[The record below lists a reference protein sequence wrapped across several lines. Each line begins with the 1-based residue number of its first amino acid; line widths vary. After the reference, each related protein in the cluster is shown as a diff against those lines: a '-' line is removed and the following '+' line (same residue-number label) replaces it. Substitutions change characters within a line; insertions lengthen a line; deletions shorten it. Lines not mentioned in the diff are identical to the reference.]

1 MPTRVPIAIEM
12 TVAQMPTSSETRVP
26 HTTSAST
33 ERPDSSVPS
42 G

>member
-1 MPTRVPIAIEM
+1 MAIEM
-12 TVAQMPTSSETRVP
+12 TVAAMPTSSDTRVP

-33 ERPDSSVPS
+33 DRPDSSVPS

>member
-1 MPTRVPIAIEM
+1 MVIEM
-12 TVAQMPTSSETRVP
+12 TVAAMPTSSDTRAP
-26 HTTSAST
+26 QTTRART